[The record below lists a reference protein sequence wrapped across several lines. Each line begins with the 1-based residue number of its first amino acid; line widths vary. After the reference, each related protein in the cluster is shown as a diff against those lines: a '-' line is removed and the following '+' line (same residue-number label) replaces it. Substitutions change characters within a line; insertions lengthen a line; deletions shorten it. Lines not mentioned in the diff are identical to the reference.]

1 MQATGRFSRTGVTTD
16 SVCPETIAERS
27 DTFFRR
33 EVLYP
38 LSYEGVPIQYKAPR
52 TGESAQPVL
61 HRPVCSPPED
71 TRTRQAEPLLTNQ
84 YE

>member
-1 MQATGRFSRTGVTTD
+1 MQKQRNRPRLLMQATGGFLVPARMPVL
-16 SVCPETIAERS
+16 CAPETIRTS

-52 TGESAQPVL
+52 TTVRHGTL
-61 HRPVCSPPED
+61 
-71 TRTRQAEPLLTNQ
+71 
-84 YE
+84 